1 MFFMNKTDKQKNI
14 LGEELEVCSTDP
26 ITGWYRDGCC
36 NTDENDNG
44 THTVCAKVTDDFLIW
59 LKDNG
64 NDLITPRP
72 EYNFEGLKNGDN
84 WCVCASWYVK
94 AVKAGHPCK
103 VYIRSTNIKTLEH
116 IDLPTLKKHAIDL
129 A

>member
-26 ITGWYRDGCC
+26 VTGWYRDGCC

-44 THTVCAKVTDDFLIW
+44 THTACAKVTDDFLIW

-84 WCVCASWYVK
+84 WCVCASWYAK

-103 VYIRSTNIKTLEH
+103 VYSRSTNIKTLEH

>member
-26 ITGWYRDGCC
+26 VTGWYRDGCC

-72 EYNFEGLKNGDN
+72 EYNFEGLKNGDS
-84 WCVCASWYVK
+84 WCVCANWYAK

>member
-1 MFFMNKTDKQKNI
+1 MNKTDKQKNI

-26 ITGWYRDGCC
+26 VTGWYRDGCC

-84 WCVCASWYVK
+84 WCVCASLYAK

>member
-26 ITGWYRDGCC
+26 VTGWYRDGCC

-72 EYNFEGLKNGDN
+72 EYNFEGLKNRDS
-84 WCVCASWYVK
+84 WCVCASWYAK